1 VPGPRREEHRLTSTG
16 GFNRRGGQ
24 RATQDSP
31 INVDRRKFLAG
42 VAVAGAATAVTPHK
56 DSDRRADARPPAVG
70 VAPIRAASRGR
81 DRDAEGAA
89 ARECGGRIG
98 LHGRCH
104 QDTRFRIS
112 AGEPSVELPRAA
124 RRSGAEARPR
134 TSPALRAVELCARRT
149 ARCRPIARKSFP
161 TPISRIST
169 PICSRS
175 RRAPTRKPSR
185 YSTGKWAI
193 RRAEP
198 ERTWDR
204 QTLAPIT
211 SRLW

>member
-24 RATQDSP
+24 RGTQDSP

-42 VAVAGAATAVTPHK
+42 VAVAGAATAVTPQKTPIAAPTPH
-56 DSDRRADARPPAVG
+56 RRPSGLRPSAQL
-70 VAPIRAASRGR
+70 
-81 DRDAEGAA
+81 AA
-89 ARECGGRIG
+89 AETATPKELPRACGGRIG

-149 ARCRPIARKSFP
+149 ARCRPFARKSFP

>member
-1 VPGPRREEHRLTSTG
+1 MPGPRREEHRLTSTG

-24 RATQDSP
+24 RGTQDSP

-42 VAVAGAATAVTPHK
+42 VAVAGAATAVTPQK
-56 DSDRRADARPPAVG
+56 TPIAAPTPDRRPS

-89 ARECGGRIG
+89 ARACGGRIG

-149 ARCRPIARKSFP
+149 ARCRPVARKSFP

>member
-1 VPGPRREEHRLTSTG
+1 MPGPRREEHRLTSTG

-24 RATQDSP
+24 RGTQDSP

-42 VAVAGAATAVTPHK
+42 VAVAGAATAVTPQKTPIAAPTPH
-56 DSDRRADARPPAVG
+56 RRPSGLRPSAQL
-70 VAPIRAASRGR
+70 
-81 DRDAEGAA
+81 AA
-89 ARECGGRIG
+89 AETATPKELPRAHAADGSDFMVDVIKT
-98 LHGRCH
+98 L
-104 QDTRFRIS
+104 DFRIS

>member
-24 RATQDSP
+24 RGTQDSP

-42 VAVAGAATAVTPHK
+42 VAVAGAATAVTPQKTPIAAPTPH
-56 DSDRRADARPPAVG
+56 RRPSGLRPSAQ
-70 VAPIRAASRGR
+70 RAA
-81 DRDAEGAA
+81 AETA
-89 ARECGGRIG
+89 
-98 LHGRCH
+98 
-104 QDTRFRIS
+104 T
-112 AGEPSVELPRAA
+112 PKELPRAHAADGSDFMA